1 MKLKRLN
8 IKAFHANK
16 ENETYLTGTDE
27 NGKEIQIV
35 MSTIEVLEFIDKE
48 YVRNERERLLKK
60 EVERIFDA
68 FRLLV
73 AILLLPLLTI
83 LSVVPIT
90 ALLVLLCLFIMKE
103 MLLGMFRLTI
113 LPFKKL

>member
-1 MKLKRLN
+1 MKRTYKEQKQLLKETLQQV
-8 IKAFHANK
+8 KTK
-16 ENETYLTGTDE
+16 EL
-27 NGKEIQIV
+27 
-35 MSTIEVLEFIDKE
+35 IDKE

-83 LSVVPIT
+83 FST
-90 ALLVLLCLFIMKE
+90 
-103 MLLGMFRLTI
+103 
-113 LPFKKL
+113 

>member
-1 MKLKRLN
+1 MKRTYKEQKQLLKETLQQV
-8 IKAFHANK
+8 KTK
-16 ENETYLTGTDE
+16 EL
-27 NGKEIQIV
+27 
-35 MSTIEVLEFIDKE
+35 IDKE

-83 LSVVPIT
+83 LS
-90 ALLVLLCLFIMKE
+90 
-103 MLLGMFRLTI
+103 
-113 LPFKKL
+113 

>member
-1 MKLKRLN
+1 MKRTYKEQKQLLKETLQQV
-8 IKAFHANK
+8 KTK
-16 ENETYLTGTDE
+16 EL
-27 NGKEIQIV
+27 
-35 MSTIEVLEFIDKE
+35 IDKE

-83 LSVVPIT
+83 LSVVPLT